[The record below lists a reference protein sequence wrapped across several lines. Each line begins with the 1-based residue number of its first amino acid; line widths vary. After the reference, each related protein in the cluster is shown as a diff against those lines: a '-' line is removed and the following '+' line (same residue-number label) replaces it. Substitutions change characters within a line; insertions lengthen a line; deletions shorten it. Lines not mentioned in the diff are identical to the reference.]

1 MKRDEI
7 DFGGEWWTTPA
18 EDEAGNLLMVT
29 GREDIDKFRNNVRF
43 SIRVEISWKYGGD
56 GMPSETDGTADLV
69 EQADTGLRTVFH
81 KDPVAVLT
89 GIFTGGGERTWVFY
103 TLSTHIFQKKINEA
117 LAELPLLP
125 LEITAENDPEWAAY
139 DEMNELKGM
148 AN

>member
-1 MKRDEI
+1 MKKNEI

-29 GREDIDKFRNNVRF
+29 GREDVDKFRNNVRF
-43 SIRVEISWKYGGD
+43 NIRVEISWKYGGD
-56 GMPSETDGTADLV
+56 GMPSEKDGTADLI

-89 GIFTGGGERTWVFY
+89 GVFTGGGERTWVFY

-117 LAELPLLP
+117 LASLPLLP
-125 LEITAENDPEWAAY
+125 LEITAENDPYWEAY
-139 DEMNELKGM
+139 TEMEELKGM
-148 AN
+148 